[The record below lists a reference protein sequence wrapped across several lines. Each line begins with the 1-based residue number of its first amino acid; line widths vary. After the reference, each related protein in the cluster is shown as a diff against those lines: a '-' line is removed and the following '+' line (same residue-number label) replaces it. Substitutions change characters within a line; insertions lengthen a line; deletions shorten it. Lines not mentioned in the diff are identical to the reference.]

1 MVKRLFDVL
10 FSILVLSIVS
20 WFLIICYIVA
30 SIETK
35 SSGLFIQKRIGQNGK
50 PFKIF
55 KLKTMYP
62 NSDEVTFSGKYLR
75 KFKIDELPQF
85 FNVLL
90 GQMSVVGP
98 RPDVE
103 GYYDT
108 LQGENR
114 KILQLKPGIT
124 SESAIKYKNEEAIL
138 EKQEN
143 PKLYNDEVIFPDKI
157 KMNLEYYYKQS
168 FVLDVKIILK
178 TIKNLIS

>member
-20 WFLIICYIVA
+20 CFLIICYLIA

-35 SSGLFIQKRIGQNGK
+35 SNGLFIQKRIGQYGK
-50 PFKIF
+50 PFMIF

-62 NSDEVTFSGKYLR
+62 NSDKVTFSGQYLR

-90 GQMSVVGP
+90 GQMTVVGP

-103 GYYDT
+103 GYYDV

-168 FVLDVKIILK
+168 FILDIKIILK